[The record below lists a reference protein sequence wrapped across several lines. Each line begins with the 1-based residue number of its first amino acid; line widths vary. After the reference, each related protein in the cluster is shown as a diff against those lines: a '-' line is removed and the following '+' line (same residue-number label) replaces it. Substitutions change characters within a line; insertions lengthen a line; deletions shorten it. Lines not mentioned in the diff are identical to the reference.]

1 MFIGAAC
8 RRNLAKR
15 RNVRR
20 LKLLSWGSLFQFV
33 YLAVI
38 SVIVSYFTFDGYL
51 ETDFKN
57 FDCGK
62 FLCIIGVIGTL
73 NLIASLS
80 GFACIRI
87 LRAKVETPLT
97 DEEMD
102 WYQSYLFDRL
112 MWLYLYKQRKTR
124 EAKREKDLKL
134 ESLAWWNNV
143 ENVKLNWSWFLA
155 LFSFNSIRPIQLNLV
170 KNLKSRSNNEHVTW
184 RTKNEVFHVWFPS
197 MNKIRIPGM
206 TFEE

>member
-1 MFIGAAC
+1 MTLALLAHYNLMFIGAAC

-112 MWLYLYKQRKTR
+112 MWLYLYKQRKTH

-134 ESLAWWNNV
+134 ESLA
-143 ENVKLNWSWFLA
+143 
-155 LFSFNSIRPIQLNLV
+155 
-170 KNLKSRSNNEHVTW
+170 
-184 RTKNEVFHVWFPS
+184 
-197 MNKIRIPGM
+197 
-206 TFEE
+206 